1 VFLTFAKRRR
11 QVKKVCNELFLP
23 ASQDLRARLTVGERR
38 FPATEDLQG
47 FSIFYRRLMQAIT
60 VGTRSHTPAIDRKA
74 YAGSSFICA
83 FDTEAAPAVQHTGIN
98 TTAQS
103 LNVFL
108 EGICTAEGEKPTA
121 VFLTAYSDTL
131 LEVNKRGVIVGV

>member
-1 VFLTFAKRRR
+1 VQNDLY
-11 QVKKVCNELFLP
+11 LP
-23 ASQDLRARLTVGERR
+23 PSQDLRARLTVGERR

-47 FSIFYRRLMQAIT
+47 LSLFYRRLLQAIT
-60 VGTRSHTPAIDRKA
+60 VGTGSHTPAIDRKA
-74 YAGSSFICA
+74 YSQSSFIAA

-108 EGICTAEGEKPTA
+108 EGIYSGAETTRPTA
-121 VFLTAYSDTL
+121 VFLTSYSDTL
-131 LEVNKRGVIVGV
+131 LEVTKRGVIVGI